1 MFAATSSRLTRIALT
16 ASGIAIATAFPSW
29 AQGVRVFDEAPP
41 IEVLRG
47 IMVPESVPGASRSI
61 VIQQPGAGPSAAPTQ
76 RMATDAPTTEAP
88 ATETPSAET
97 PAAEA
102 PSAEAPDRAAPES
115 ASEPAVRRPIK
126 PAARERPRAVARA
139 GTVGFRINFAF
150 NSTSLPDSSH
160 AMIDTVAQ
168 VMKETPSIRVRV
180 EGHTDAIGSADYNN
194 VLSERRARAVG
205 VYLVEHGIDPARI
218 ELIGKGMSEPL
229 VKNPY
234 DPQNRRVQ
242 FVRIG

>member
-16 ASGIAIATAFPSW
+16 ASGIAICTAFPSW
-29 AQGVRVFDEAPP
+29 AQSVRVFDEAPP

-76 RMATDAPTTEAP
+76 RMATDAPTAEAP
-88 ATETPSAET
+88 ATETPSAEA
-97 PAAEA
+97 PAAET

-115 ASEPAVRRPIK
+115 ASEPAMRRPIK
-126 PAARERPRAVARA
+126 PANRARPRAVARA
-139 GTVGFRINFAF
+139 GTVGFRINFGF

-168 VMKETPSIRVRV
+168 VMKETPGIRVRV

-194 VLSERRARAVG
+194 DLSERRARAVG